1 MISQI
6 HPMQTYHEM
15 GGKMNKKI
23 PFALA
28 LVFVLILIFTV
39 VTIAKTELTYLKII
53 NKTDRVVTVSLTDPK
68 SNLYYMLNVSPGKT
82 NTYTVARKVY
92 DRTTYACGDVDSGT
106 VDIRHQFRM
115 VFTQCVAEAPNWGEP
130 TQEKI
135 HIDDSPG
142 GINWLYK

>member
-1 MISQI
+1 M
-6 HPMQTYHEM
+6 
-15 GGKMNKKI
+15 
-23 PFALA
+23 
-28 LVFVLILIFTV
+28 LILTV
-39 VTIAKTELTYLKII
+39 VAIAQTGLTYLRII
-53 NKTDRVVTVSLTDPK
+53 NKTDQVVTVSLADPK
-68 SNLYYMLNVSPGKT
+68 SDVYYILNVSPGKT

-115 VFTQCVAEAPNWGEP
+115 VFTHCAAEAPNWGEP
-130 TQEKI
+130 TQEKV